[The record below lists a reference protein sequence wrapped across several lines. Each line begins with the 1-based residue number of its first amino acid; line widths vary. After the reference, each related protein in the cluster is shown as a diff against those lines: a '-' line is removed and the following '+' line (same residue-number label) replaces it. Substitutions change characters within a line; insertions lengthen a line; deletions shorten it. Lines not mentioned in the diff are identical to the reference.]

1 MPTTPPGM
9 RPSVA
14 PEHHVLSPTPAR
26 SLQSAVDA
34 AGAESADVDKKIAEV
49 EARLS
54 TTIEELFGKLDRQ
67 RVQDVDRLERLI
79 NESRAPPAAAEAPQR
94 RAEAAKA
101 TATAAAAEQAP
112 RLDPWAWSRA
122 AGGQQLATANAPELA
137 TQLATAN
144 TALDQVATLHGTG
157 RRGPIKPLHVKD
169 VAKPKVYSGGAQSW
183 KEWGTSFRRFVD
195 ARDERLGLLLDKVE
209 TLRGKPV
216 TAQHEAEWERDP
228 QLELDPNLMTFKSQ
242 LSMFLEEYTGGPVGL
257 IVTQCGKE
265 NVLDAWR
272 QLSDQGC
279 SLREKNIHLLLQKA
293 MFPRAEVP
301 DKEIQGAIAE
311 WERDIEIYRRATGKL
326 GVDEDQHKML
336 LKRMC
341 SLELQKNLRAREP
354 FTPDMAALRQEIAD
368 YLAETLPRAKG
379 KSGVRFAALGEK
391 ELEGA
396 AEEEVAGEDWTDE
409 DLQDM
414 SHGQLMALVKNNKL
428 KTPKGKGKG
437 KGKAKTCYEC
447 GVEGHIAA
455 DCSVRKERVAAGGPE
470 RKPPED
476 VQMGKGDKGGGNG
489 KGGFKG
495 GGGKGLAGKG
505 DGKGLAGKGGKGGW
519 PPKAIWKTLNPDP
532 AVIRNAQ
539 WMHWHSYPQPLNA
552 AWEQPAESDWDGP
565 AWLTVPGARLAS
577 LTASGAPR
585 GVRGAVAVLADEP
598 LPGETPSTAR
608 AFESHSP
615 KDFIKNRFNALSMEG
630 PEDDVKVPHESSCS
644 CNEVCGTMKVNLAD
658 AIKMPSSNKLKTET
672 RMRAFEG
679 NKHRDL
685 LRFEGPCKSSCGCM
699 GACDDAD
706 PGAVQMAWPGL
717 RVLTEK
723 RPHSLM
729 PLAGSNDGGW
739 EHFEAILDSGATV
752 TVIPPH
758 VGRDYEVV
766 PGAASKAGVRYEVAN
781 GEEIPNLGEKLLPV
795 VTNEGSWRGMVAQVA
810 DVTKALQSVRA
821 LVRAGHV
828 VVFGDGDCGADHYIY
843 NKVTGETNFVKD
855 DGVNYLMSLH
865 IAPRAE
871 AGFGRPVPAR

>member
-67 RVQDVDRLERLI
+67 RVQDVDRLERII

-183 KEWGTSFRRFVD
+183 KEWGTSFRRFID
-195 ARDERLGLLLDKVE
+195 ARDERLGLFLDKVE

-228 QLELDPNLMTFKSQ
+228 QLELDPNIMTFKSQ

-391 ELEGA
+391 EPEGA

-437 KGKAKTCYEC
+437 KGKVKTCYEC

-505 DGKGLAGKGGKGGW
+505 DGKGLAGKG
-519 PPKAIWKTLNPDP
+519 
-532 AVIRNAQ
+532 
-539 WMHWHSYPQPLNA
+539 
-552 AWEQPAESDWDGP
+552 
-565 AWLTVPGARLAS
+565 
-577 LTASGAPR
+577 
-585 GVRGAVAVLADEP
+585 
-598 LPGETPSTAR
+598 
-608 AFESHSP
+608 
-615 KDFIKNRFNALSMEG
+615 
-630 PEDDVKVPHESSCS
+630 
-644 CNEVCGTMKVNLAD
+644 
-658 AIKMPSSNKLKTET
+658 
-672 RMRAFEG
+672 
-679 NKHRDL
+679 
-685 LRFEGPCKSSCGCM
+685 
-699 GACDDAD
+699 
-706 PGAVQMAWPGL
+706 
-717 RVLTEK
+717 
-723 RPHSLM
+723 
-729 PLAGSNDGGW
+729 
-739 EHFEAILDSGATV
+739 
-752 TVIPPH
+752 
-758 VGRDYEVV
+758 
-766 PGAASKAGVRYEVAN
+766 
-781 GEEIPNLGEKLLPV
+781 
-795 VTNEGSWRGMVAQVA
+795 
-810 DVTKALQSVRA
+810 
-821 LVRAGHV
+821 
-828 VVFGDGDCGADHYIY
+828 
-843 NKVTGETNFVKD
+843 
-855 DGVNYLMSLH
+855 
-865 IAPRAE
+865 
-871 AGFGRPVPAR
+871 

>member
-122 AGGQQLATANAPELA
+122 AGVQQLATANAPELA

-144 TALDQVATLHGTG
+144 TALDQVATLRGTG

-169 VAKPKVYSGGAQSW
+169 VKEPKVYSGGAQSW
-183 KEWGTSFRRFVD
+183 KAWGTSFRRFID

-228 QLELDPNLMTFKSQ
+228 QLELDPNIMTFKSQ

-257 IVTQCGKE
+257 IVSQCGKE

-391 ELEGA
+391 EAEGA

-437 KGKAKTCYEC
+437 KGKVKTCYEC

-539 WMHWHSYPQPLNA
+539 WMHWHSYPQTLNA
-552 AWEQPAESDWDGP
+552 AWEQPTESDWDGP

-630 PEDDVKVPHESSCS
+630 PEDDVKVPHESSCR

-658 AIKMPSSNKLKTET
+658 AIRMPSRNKLKTER

-679 NKHRDL
+679 SKHRDL
-685 LRFEGPCKSSCGCM
+685 CKSSCDGM

>member
-1 MPTTPPGM
+1 M
-9 RPSVA
+9 
-14 PEHHVLSPTPAR
+14 PTPAR
-26 SLQSAVDA
+26 SLQSVVDA

-67 RVQDVDRLERLI
+67 RVQDVDRLERFI

-144 TALDQVATLHGTG
+144 TALDQVATLRGTG

-169 VAKPKVYSGGAQSW
+169 VKEPKVYRGGAQSW

-228 QLELDPNLMTFKSQ
+228 QLELDPNIMTFKSQ

-391 ELEGA
+391 EPEGA

-539 WMHWHSYPQPLNA
+539 WMHWHSYPQTLNA
-552 AWEQPAESDWDGP
+552 AWEQPTESDWDGP

-608 AFESHSP
+608 AFESHCP

-630 PEDDVKVPHESSCS
+630 PEDDVKVPHESSCR

-658 AIKMPSSNKLKTET
+658 AIRMPSRK
-672 RMRAFEG
+672 
-679 NKHRDL
+679 
-685 LRFEGPCKSSCGCM
+685 
-699 GACDDAD
+699 
-706 PGAVQMAWPGL
+706 
-717 RVLTEK
+717 
-723 RPHSLM
+723 
-729 PLAGSNDGGW
+729 
-739 EHFEAILDSGATV
+739 
-752 TVIPPH
+752 
-758 VGRDYEVV
+758 
-766 PGAASKAGVRYEVAN
+766 
-781 GEEIPNLGEKLLPV
+781 
-795 VTNEGSWRGMVAQVA
+795 
-810 DVTKALQSVRA
+810 
-821 LVRAGHV
+821 
-828 VVFGDGDCGADHYIY
+828 
-843 NKVTGETNFVKD
+843 
-855 DGVNYLMSLH
+855 
-865 IAPRAE
+865 
-871 AGFGRPVPAR
+871 